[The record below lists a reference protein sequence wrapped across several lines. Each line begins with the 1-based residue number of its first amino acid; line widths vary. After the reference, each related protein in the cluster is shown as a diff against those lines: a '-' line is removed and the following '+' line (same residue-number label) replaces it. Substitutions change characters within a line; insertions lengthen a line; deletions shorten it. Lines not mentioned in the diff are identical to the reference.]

1 MTGPQSKASNT
12 RVPLVRVQDA
22 GEAALIEVPSGQ
34 PVTLQDVIWN
44 EPGPEGLTV
53 RFRFVAPEI
62 TPETGVNDFEA
73 MAEDMLHLCQ
83 NYALP
88 RVITSTPLPQ
98 QIVIS
103 LSDVPVEFGVAA
115 PEATQF
121 FDAFSIE
128 DGVCIWEMF

>member
-1 MTGPQSKASNT
+1 MTGPKSKTSNMQAPP
-12 RVPLVRVQDA
+12 VKVQD
-22 GEAALIEVPSGQ
+22 GMGVEQIEVPSGQ
-34 PVTLQDVIWN
+34 PVIFQDVIWN

-62 TPETGVNDFEA
+62 TPESGLEDFEA
-73 MAEDMLHLCQ
+73 TAADMLHLCQ
-83 NYALP
+83 SYALP

-103 LSDVPVEFGVAA
+103 ISDIPVEFGVAA

-121 FDAFSIE
+121 FDAYSIE